1 MDARAR
7 RRWCDLAY
15 LVAAGVTVVAG
26 GRHDRRT
33 QLVAKPLLMPL
44 LALGELSDADRRADR
59 VDAGLLAVGL
69 AAATAGDVH
78 MIDVDD
84 DAALRRGASCFAVM
98 QVCWWLR
105 AHRTGA
111 VPGAAQVVPRAVAWS
126 IASTVTARRLPTPAP
141 VLIGYGALLGGAGA
155 AADAVGGRT
164 ALGGRLFTVSDTTVL
179 IRRMLGA
186 AGAADPRS
194 RTARLL
200 EAFVLATYA
209 GAQYLLV
216 RPSLADDAPVAP

>member
-1 MDARAR
+1 MDARGR
-7 RRWCDLAY
+7 RLWCDLAY

-78 MIDVDD
+78 MIDIDD

-111 VPGAAQVVPRAVAWS
+111 VPGAAQIVPRAIAWS
-126 IASTVTARRLPTPAP
+126 IASIATARRLPTPAP
-141 VLIGYGALLGGAGA
+141 VLIGYGALLAGAGA
-155 AADAVGGRT
+155 TADAVGGRT
-164 ALGGRLFTVSDTTVL
+164 ATGGRLFTLSDTTVL
-179 IRRMLGA
+179 VRRMLIGGP
-186 AGAADPRS
+186 AGDPHS

-216 RPSLADDAPVAP
+216 RPAPAGSTPAAT